1 MKYENTKSR
10 QLMLTVSLVHKAL
23 HKDKDKDNRKMQN
36 AKLFIKYITFIYT
49 TMMDIN
55 FKY

>member
-23 HKDKDKDNRKMQN
+23 HKDKDNRKMQN

-49 TMMDIN
+49 TMTILN
-55 FKY
+55 IE

>member
-10 QLMLTVSLVHKAL
+10 QLMLTVSLVDKAL
-23 HKDKDKDNRKMQN
+23 HKDKDNRKMQN

>member
-23 HKDKDKDNRKMQN
+23 HKDKDNRKMQN

>member
-10 QLMLTVSLVHKAL
+10 QYMLTMSLVHKAL
-23 HKDKDKDNRKMQN
+23 HKDKANGKMQN
-36 AKLFIKYITFIYT
+36 AKLFIKSITFIYT